1 MDHEQIRVK
10 LQRAPDDPPEND
22 PKFQDEL
29 REFSKSLDAADVDFS
44 QRGRTFDAIGAHGYA
59 LAEYTIKQL
68 TPVVIPAVA
77 GAIGIW
83 LQARYGRKVRIKI
96 GSVEAEA
103 RTIDEIDKL
112 LKRAADFQTS
122 TSDSTKSNDA

>member
-1 MDHEQIRVK
+1 MDREQIAIK
-10 LQRAPDDPPEND
+10 LQRAPEDPAEND
-22 PKFQDEL
+22 PKFQEEL
-29 REFSKSLDAADVDFS
+29 SEFSKSLRTAGVTFA
-44 QRGRTFDAIGAHGYA
+44 QRGRAFDAIDAHGYA

-68 TPVVIPAVA
+68 APVVVPAVT

-96 GSVEAEA
+96 GPVEAEA

-112 LKRAADFQTS
+112 LKRAADFQI
-122 TSDSTKSNDA
+122 SDSTKSNDA